1 MGLLKQQQ
9 ELSLNTLPAFG
20 FLTSSWDAFSS
31 LRKGDNLVLLQLD
44 MLRLAVAMGGLPFS
58 GEKGRRD
65 GWAGEGGTGKR
76 GGRGSCDLDVKMNK

>member
-44 MLRLAVAMGGLPFS
+44 MLRLAVVHGGAFPFQGRK
-58 GEKGRRD
+58 GEEMDGQEKEGLGRE
-65 GWAGEGGTGKR
+65 EGGEA
-76 GGRGSCDLDVKMNK
+76 VIWM

>member
-31 LRKGDNLVLLQLD
+31 FSKGDNLVLLQLN
-44 MLRLAVAMGGLPFS
+44 MLRLAVVHGRPSLFR
-58 GEKGRRD
+58 GEREKRWMGRRRGD
-65 GWAGEGGTGKR
+65 WEERREGK
-76 GGRGSCDLDVKMNK
+76 L